1 MRALLTLLLLAAVA
15 SAADSHPVVLA
26 VAREGRIEA
35 YEPYSLQSLGSI
47 GVNHG
52 VESISVSPEG
62 RTLYVAQESQRGAS
76 DCCGLYSLNLE
87 THNLCRFGSGM
98 FAAPSPD
105 GRILFAQQGSDNVR
119 AYDAATLSPVAVMQ
133 AAGAY
138 NLQPSPD
145 GRWLLAITNSPA
157 PSLHVFDVENQRLVR
172 KIAIP
177 SGPATG
183 AWSGDRFYIFT
194 YSAPGIGQLWT
205 VKSDDTKLAAPKQ
218 IRLPD
223 LHGACNEPVLLMLA
237 GAPDRL
243 FLAEAYGFK
252 MDRRH
257 ACPDA
262 APGGIHVIDPSSG
275 HVARIAPSVYVNRM
289 IVSPD
294 GRDLYV
300 LQSGG
305 RADAEPVRL
314 LHIDARTGRTMANI
328 ALAAGEW
335 SLALAHVPYPLI
347 PRGYVRAALA
357 CPR

>member
-1 MRALLTLLLLAAVA
+1 MRALLTFLLLVAAA
-15 SAADSHPVVLA
+15 SAANSLPVILA
-26 VAREGRIEA
+26 VSREGRIEA
-35 YEPYSLQSLGSI
+35 YEPYSLQPVGSI

-52 VESISVSPEG
+52 VESISAGADG
-62 RTLYVAQESQRGAS
+62 RTLYIAQESPRGGAEGY
-76 DCCGLYSLNLE
+76 GLYSLNLE

-98 FAAPSPD
+98 FAVPSPD
-105 GRILFAQQGSDNVR
+105 GRFVFGQQGSGNVWT
-119 AYDAATLSPVAVMQ
+119 YDAATLGHRTIMEAD
-133 AAGAY
+133 GAY
-138 NLQPSPD
+138 SLQPSPD

-157 PSLHVFDVENQRLVR
+157 PSLHVFDVERNRLVR

-183 AWSGDRFYIFT
+183 AWAGDRFYIFT
-194 YSAPGIGQLWT
+194 YSSPGIGQLWS
-205 VKSDDTKLAAPKQ
+205 VKADDTRLAAPKQ

-252 MDRRH
+252 VDRRH
-257 ACPDA
+257 ACPDT
-262 APGGIHVIDPSSG
+262 APGGIHVIDPSNG
-275 HVARIAPSVYVNRM
+275 HVERIAPSVYVNRM
-289 IVSPD
+289 VVSPD

-305 RADAEPVRL
+305 REDAEPVRL
-314 LHIDARTGRTMANI
+314 MHLDARTGRTLTNI

-335 SLALAHVPYPLI
+335 SLALAQVPYRLV

-357 CPR
+357 CGR